1 MGSSRRNIFTPPP
14 PPNPNAIG
22 ATASTS
28 RYNVPVVGNYDSNN
42 YQPFFTQ
49 QAVNP
54 QQGKPMSFFNT
65 YGTMGEDPAQVPYN
79 ATGSGISSNVHRFA
93 QSAPLTGFGLGGF

>member
-14 PPNPNAIG
+14 PPNPNVTG
-22 ATASTS
+22 ASASKST
-28 RYNVPVVGNYDSNN
+28 YNVPVVGNYDGNN

-49 QAVNP
+49 AAINP
-54 QQGKPMSFFNT
+54 QGGTPSFFNR
-65 YGTMGEDPAQVPYN
+65 YGSVGQDPAQIPYN